1 MNKLGLIK
9 KMEHKRNIADMMAIL
24 ADFEQSHDCCKILL
38 EGSYN
43 DKMRL
48 RRALYESAFISFRRA
63 LKNGSTRRPE
73 FGNSLWK
80 FEADNHKEAIN
91 GLNDEKDEILKI
103 ADKCIAHRAM
113 EEARKVEFPK
123 DEGTGEK
130 IARTRYRERLD
141 LIPHLRDI
149 TKGYIDL
156 LLKKLIPYE
165 LIASGQIDL
174 KTKK

>member
-1 MNKLGLIK
+1 
-9 KMEHKRNIADMMAIL
+9 MENKRNIADMMAIL

-43 DKMRL
+43 DKIRI

-73 FGNSLWK
+73 FGSGLWK
-80 FEADNHKEAIN
+80 FEAENHKEAIN
-91 GLNDEKDEILKI
+91 GLNVEKDEILKI
-103 ADKCIAHRAM
+103 ADKCVAHRAM

-123 DEGTGEK
+123 DEGTGEE
-130 IARTRYRERLD
+130 IAKTIYIERLD

-156 LLKKLIPYE
+156 LQKRLIPNE
-165 LIASGQIDL
+165 MNASG
-174 KTKK
+174 